1 MASETVTSP
10 ELASKHDC
18 CGGKAKGNSE
28 VLMAPE
34 FDMKKVTTPLL
45 LHMLRQELRF
55 PRLFLVRCKLTL
67 GGFKKAVDGRF
78 PRELVDLAALPAW
91 VYLNLKQK
99 IGQPRAFEIM
109 RVALLTGGT
118 AAQNLQ
124 FDTVHK
130 ERNFE
135 NFSELEIENNRTGL
149 VRWNKMEVVER
160 SARRFEFKITRCM
173 FHEFAISVGVPEMT
187 PVVCQIDNAMF
198 NSYLPDEMTFD
209 RGLLGGRIADG
220 KRECNFVWQLRQRP
234 EPPFE
239 RVEVDSRE
247 RRV

>member
-1 MASETVTSP
+1 MT
-10 ELASKHDC
+10 
-18 CGGKAKGNSE
+18 
-28 VLMAPE
+28 PE

-45 LHMLRQELRF
+45 LHMLGQELRF
-55 PRLFLVRCKLTL
+55 PRLFLLRCKLTL
-67 GGFKKAVDGRF
+67 SRFKKTIDKRF
-78 PRELVDLAALPAW
+78 PSELVDLGGLPVC
-91 VYLNLKQK
+91 VYLNLKRR

-130 ERNFE
+130 ERNFQ

-149 VRWNKMEVVER
+149 VRWNKMEIVER
-160 SARRFEFKITRCM
+160 SARRFEIKITRCM
-173 FHEFAISVGVPEMT
+173 FHEFAISVGIPEMT
-187 PVVCQIDNAMF
+187 PIVCQIDNAMF

-220 KRECNFVWQLRQRP
+220 KRECYFVWELHKPTDLPYGRSN
-234 EPPFE
+234 
-239 RVEVDSRE
+239 V
-247 RRV
+247 

>member
-1 MASETVTSP
+1 MT
-10 ELASKHDC
+10 L
-18 CGGKAKGNSE
+18 
-28 VLMAPE
+28 E

-45 LHMLRQELRF
+45 LHMLGKEMRF
-55 PRLFLVRCKLTL
+55 PRLFLLRCKFTL
-67 GGFKKAVDGRF
+67 GRFKKTIDKRF
-78 PRELVDLAALPAW
+78 PRDLIDLGGLPAW
-91 VYLNLKQK
+91 VYLNLKRK
-99 IGQPRAFEIM
+99 IGQHRAFEIM

-135 NFSELEIENNRTGL
+135 NFSALEIENNRTGL

-160 SARRFEFKITRCM
+160 SARRFEIKTTRCM
-173 FHEFAISVGVPEMT
+173 FHEFAISVGIPEMT

-198 NSYLPDEMTFD
+198 NSYLLDKMTFD

-220 KRECNFVWQLRQRP
+220 KRECNFVLELHKRP
-234 EPPFE
+234 DPPLG
-239 RVEVDSRE
+239 VSNV
-247 RRV
+247 